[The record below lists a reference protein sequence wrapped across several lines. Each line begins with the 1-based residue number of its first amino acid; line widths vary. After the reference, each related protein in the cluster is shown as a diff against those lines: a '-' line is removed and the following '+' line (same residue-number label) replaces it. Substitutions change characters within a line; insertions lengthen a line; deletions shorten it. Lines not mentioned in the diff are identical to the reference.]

1 MNRPKTKTYL
11 IALMFFLTPPILL
24 GESVDETL
32 QRLTDKE
39 WTFRLAESPQFAA
52 SVGEAELETL
62 TRVSQADQDR
72 RYQFYKQLLADLSE
86 LDTQQLTPQRQ
97 ADYAIFHRQAW
108 RAVSNFETRAYLIP
122 FNSDWGFHIGL
133 ARIPQQFTLDSDA
146 EAERYVAVLQ
156 DIPVVMDQY
165 IELMREGL
173 KVGMT
178 QPRVVLEGR
187 DKAISIHIVDN
198 VDDSVFFKP
207 FSGSELVFGDDT
219 VAKGKR
225 VVTESVIPA
234 YQRLLDFW
242 HQEYA
247 PAARASLA
255 ATDLPGGERY
265 YRDQVRY
272 YSTLDLQPSAIHQI
286 GLEEVA
292 RIRAEM
298 MDVMADSEFEGD
310 FDAFLQF
317 LRTDPQF
324 YATTPR
330 ELLAAASY
338 YSKRMDG
345 RLPRLFKTLPR
356 QPYGVEPVPEDLA
369 PFFTGGRYS
378 GAPIDSTRAGEYW
391 VNTYNLPSRTLY
403 TLPALTLHEAVPG
416 HHLQNALAAE
426 QGDQPKF
433 RRHEYI
439 SAYGE
444 GWALY
449 AEWLGVEVGI
459 YETPYEHFG
468 RLTYEMWRACR
479 LVVDTGLHTMGWKR
493 QQAIDY
499 LKSNTA
505 LSIHEITTEIDRY
518 ISWPGQALS
527 YKLGELKI
535 KELRQISQQRL
546 GSDFDVRDF
555 HDVVLQQ
562 GSVPLPVL
570 ERAVNSWLD
579 GLAEE

>member
-1 MNRPKTKTYL
+1 
-11 IALMFFLTPPILL
+11 MFFLTPPILL

-62 TRVSQADQDR
+62 TRVSQTDQDR

-165 IELMREGL
+165 IDLMREGL

-207 FSGSELVFGDDT
+207 FSGSELAFGDDT

-255 ATDLPGGERY
+255 ATALPGGERY

-298 MDVMADSEFEGD
+298 MDVMADAEFEGD

-518 ISWPGQALS
+518 ISWPAQALS